1 MLRWVYKSGTFLQFT
16 MYAVF
21 AALLWIPAFVNPV
34 PPVITLSDG
43 PLYTLLLTWLQPIS
57 LLPVATGLFLIV
69 LQSVVLFYIYQ
80 SNGFFGRSNF
90 LPAIIILLAYSW
102 NPDYLTMHAML
113 PAGIFCI
120 IALNSILSMYGQQ
133 DAYHQVFTAGLSIG
147 IASLFY
153 VPLAFL
159 LLLIWFTFITY
170 RISTWREYVISV
182 ISFSLPF
189 LYYASWVFWNDNLT
203 GGFHQFCNSLFNFIL
218 PPRIP
223 LVPTIWLSSSAFI
236 IIVGMIAVLNSIN
249 DKVISIRRR
258 VWVMF
263 NFSLT
268 ALIGTLLAG
277 WPILSANYIFV
288 IPMSFYLTG
297 SLVMK
302 KRTFWFEILAIA
314 YFLLLIALR
323 IYAIL

>member
-21 AALLWIPAFVNPV
+21 MALLWIPAFVNPV
-34 PPVITLSDG
+34 PPVSTLSDG
-43 PLYTLLLTWLQPIS
+43 PLYSLFLSWLQPFG

-90 LPAIIILLAYSW
+90 LPAIIILMAYSW

-133 DAYHQVFTAGLSIG
+133 DAYHQVFTAGLAIG

-170 RISTWREYVISV
+170 RISTWREYAISV

-189 LYYASWVFWNDNLT
+189 LYFISWLFWNDTLAD
-203 GGFHQFCNSLFNFIL
+203 GFNQFYNSLFNLIL

-223 LVPTIWLSSSAFI
+223 LIPTIWLFSSAFI
-236 IIVGMIAVLNSIN
+236 IIVGMLAVLNSIN

-263 NFSLT
+263 NFSFT
-268 ALIGTLLAG
+268 ALIGILLAG

-297 SLVMK
+297 SLVLK
-302 KRTFWFEILAIA
+302 KRTFWFEILAIV
-314 YFLLLIALR
+314 YFLLFIALR
-323 IYAIL
+323 IYEAL

>member
-1 MLRWVYKSGTFLQFT
+1 MLRWVYKSGTLLQFM

-21 AALLWIPAFVNPV
+21 MALLWIPAFVNPV
-34 PPVITLSDG
+34 PPVRTLTDG
-43 PLYTLLLTWLQPIS
+43 PLYTLLISWLQPFS

-102 NPDYLTMHAML
+102 DPNYLTMHAML

-133 DAYHQVFTAGLSIG
+133 DAYHQLFTAGFSIG

-159 LLLIWFTFITY
+159 LFLIWFTLITY
-170 RISTWREYVISV
+170 RISSWREYVISV

-189 LYYASWVFWNDNLT
+189 LYYISWLFWNDNLT
-203 GGFHQFCNSLFNFIL
+203 GGFDQFFNSLVNLIA

-223 LVPTIWLSSSAFI
+223 FVPTIWLSFSAFMI
-236 IIVGMIAVLNSIN
+236 LVGMMAVLNSIN

-263 NFSLT
+263 NFSFT
-268 ALIGTLLAG
+268 ALIGILLAG

-297 SLVMK
+297 SLVLK
-302 KRTFWFEILAIA
+302 KRTFWFEILAIV
-314 YFLLLIALR
+314 YFLMFVALR
-323 IYAIL
+323 IYDAL

>member
-1 MLRWVYKSGTFLQFT
+1 
-16 MYAVF
+16 
-21 AALLWIPAFVNPV
+21 
-34 PPVITLSDG
+34 
-43 PLYTLLLTWLQPIS
+43 
-57 LLPVATGLFLIV
+57 
-69 LQSVVLFYIYQ
+69 
-80 SNGFFGRSNF
+80 

-102 NPDYLTMHAML
+102 DPNYLTMHAML

-133 DAYHQVFTAGLSIG
+133 DAYHQLFTAGFSIG

-159 LLLIWFTFITY
+159 LFLIWFTLITY
-170 RISTWREYVISV
+170 RISSWREYVISV

-189 LYYASWVFWNDNLT
+189 LYYISWLFWNDNLT
-203 GGFHQFCNSLFNFIL
+203 GGFDQFFNSLVNLIA

-223 LVPTIWLSSSAFI
+223 FVPTIWLSFSAFMI
-236 IIVGMIAVLNSIN
+236 LVGMMAVLNSIN

-263 NFSLT
+263 NFSFT
-268 ALIGTLLAG
+268 ALIGILLAG

-297 SLVMK
+297 SLVLK
-302 KRTFWFEILAIA
+302 KRTFWFEILAIV
-314 YFLLLIALR
+314 YFLIFVALR
-323 IYAIL
+323 IYDAL

>member
-1 MLRWVYKSGTFLQFT
+1 MLRWVYKSGTLLQFT

-21 AALLWIPAFVNPV
+21 MAFLWIPAFTNPV
-34 PPVITLSDG
+34 TPICNLTDG
-43 PLYTLLLTWLQPIS
+43 PLYTLFLSWLQPS
-57 LLPVATGLFLIV
+57 TLLPAATGLFLIV
-69 LQSVVLFYIYQ
+69 LQSVIMFYIYQ

-102 NPDYLTMHAML
+102 DPNYLTMHAML

-120 IALNSILSMYGQQ
+120 IALNSILSMYGKQ

-170 RISTWREYVISV
+170 RISSWREYAISV
-182 ISFSLPF
+182 ISFGLPF
-189 LYYASWVFWNDNLT
+189 LYYLCWLFWNDNLD
-203 GGFHQFCNSLFNFIL
+203 GGFNQFYNSLFNLIL

-223 LVPTIWLSSSAFI
+223 LIPTIWLSSSALI

-263 NFSLT
+263 NFSFT
-268 ALIGTLLAG
+268 ALIAILLAG

-297 SLVMK
+297 SLVLK
-302 KRTFWFEILAIA
+302 KRTLWFEILALA

-323 IYAIL
+323 IYNAL